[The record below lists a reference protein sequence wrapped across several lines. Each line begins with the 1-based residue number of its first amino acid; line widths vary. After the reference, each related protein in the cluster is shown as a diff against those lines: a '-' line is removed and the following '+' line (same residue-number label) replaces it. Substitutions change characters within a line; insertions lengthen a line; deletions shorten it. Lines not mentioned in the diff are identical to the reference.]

1 VEVLK
6 HCKRITQS
14 MDSNLMATAE
24 EWMVAKKLVPG
35 DPFFE
40 VVRFYAQQ
48 KADIICKAM
57 ASEYEHR

>member
-1 VEVLK
+1 
-6 HCKRITQS
+6 
-14 MDSNLMATAE
+14 MATAE

-48 KADIICKAM
+48 KADITCKAM